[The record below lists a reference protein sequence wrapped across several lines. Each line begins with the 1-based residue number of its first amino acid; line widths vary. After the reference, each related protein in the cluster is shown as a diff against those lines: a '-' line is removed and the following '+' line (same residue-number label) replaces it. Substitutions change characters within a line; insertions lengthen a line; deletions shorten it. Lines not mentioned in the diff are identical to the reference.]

1 MRVRAGMAAQLLF
14 WAGSNEMQNDK
25 NILYKS
31 RVSKHGKRIQELR
44 RKYFKKMDKKKEKLC
59 YVQY

>member
-1 MRVRAGMAAQLLF
+1 MRVRAGMTAQLLF
-14 WAGSNEMQNDK
+14 WAGSNEMQDDK

-44 RKYFKKMDKKKEKLC
+44 RKYF
-59 YVQY
+59 